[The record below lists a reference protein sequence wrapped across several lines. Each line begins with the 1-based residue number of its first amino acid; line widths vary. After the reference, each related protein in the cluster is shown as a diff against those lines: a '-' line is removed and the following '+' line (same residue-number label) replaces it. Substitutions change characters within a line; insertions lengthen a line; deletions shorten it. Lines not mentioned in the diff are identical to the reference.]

1 MTSPGPVTTDVR
13 SKADR
18 GTQHHPRG
26 DIVYVSEWL
35 VGAICGSLVTAVALM
50 GLSLVMGTRKGK

>member
-1 MTSPGPVTTDVR
+1 MVAGRVQLPPGALRTI
-13 SKADR
+13 
-18 GTQHHPRG
+18 QRG

-50 GLSLVMGTRKGK
+50 AASLAMGPRKGK